1 MEKDVERERRMEKT
15 VAAEGGRR
23 LDIALRA
30 RSQKRRVLGSP
41 ECQWKGP
48 EVKND
53 LWYQVGLLPEESLK
67 AHFVDGARRY
77 RWL

>member
-15 VAAEGGRR
+15 VAAERDRR
-23 LDIALRA
+23 LDFALRA
-30 RSQKRRVLGSP
+30 GSQRRRVLGSP

-53 LWYQVGLLPEESLK
+53 SWYPVGHLLEESPR